1 MGRSGKTR
9 TGLIAALDVGS
20 SKICCLIA
28 QAQNDGALR
37 ISGVGHHASLGIK
50 SGAIV
55 DMAAAQNSIL
65 TAVSAAEE
73 MAGERIR
80 EVILSVAG
88 SNLSSQNYSA
98 TCFVSGKEISENEIR
113 RLLGRAGEIEQPL
126 DRELLHCLPVGYSV
140 DGTKGVRDPR
150 GMFAEELTANMHLV
164 TAKAAG
170 LRNLASC
177 IERCH
182 LDIECAVAAPYASG
196 LACLVEDEIDLGAT
210 IIDMGGGTTSIAVF
224 YDGALIFTDSIA
236 LGGQHVTNDIARGL
250 STPITQA
257 ERMKTLYGSAVI
269 SSSDELEVLD
279 VPLIGE
285 HNPARPN
292 HVPRSLL
299 NGVIRPR
306 LEETFEIIRARLD
319 TAGLTKTAGRR
330 LVLTGGASLLAGAAE
345 LAGLVMEKRVR
356 IGRPLRVRGLADA
369 TSGPGFSSAAG
380 LLRFAVDRYL
390 DNTADPVGSISAHSD
405 ARFGRLGQWIKENF
419 K

>member
-1 MGRSGKTR
+1 MGRAGKTR
-9 TGLIAALDVGS
+9 TGLVAALDVGS

-28 QAQNDGALR
+28 QAHNNGAIR
-37 ISGVGHHASLGIK
+37 IAGVGHHASLGIK
-50 SGAIV
+50 SGAII

-73 MAGERIR
+73 MAGERIQ

-88 SNLSSQNYSA
+88 GSLASQNYSA
-98 TCFVSGKEISENEIR
+98 KCSVSGKEISENEIR
-113 RLLGRAGEIEQPL
+113 RLLARAGEIDQPI
-126 DRELLHCLPVGYSV
+126 DRELLHCLPVGYTV
-140 DGTKGVRDPR
+140 DGTRGVRDPR
-150 GMFAEELTANMHLV
+150 GMFADELTANMHLV
-164 TAKAAG
+164 TARAAG

-250 STPITQA
+250 STPLTQA
-257 ERMKTLYGSAVI
+257 ERMKTLYGSAII
-269 SSSDELEVLD
+269 SSSDELGIID

-285 HNPARPN
+285 QTSARPN
-292 HVPRSLL
+292 HVSRSLL

-319 TAGLTKTAGRR
+319 QAGLTKTAGRR
-330 LVLTGGASLLAGAAE
+330 LVLTGGASLLAGVSE
-345 LAGLVMEKRVR
+345 LAGLVMEKKVR
-356 IGRPLRVRGLADA
+356 IGRPLRVSGLADA
-369 TSGPGFSSAAG
+369 TSGPGFSAAAG
-380 LLRFAVDRYL
+380 LLRFAVEKYTD
-390 DNTADPVGSISAHSD
+390 DTDPVDMAPVRAGI
-405 ARFGRLGQWIKENF
+405 RFSRLGQWFKENF
-419 K
+419 

>member
-1 MGRSGKTR
+1 MGRAGKTR
-9 TGLIAALDVGS
+9 TGLVAALDVGS

-28 QAQNDGALR
+28 QAHNNGAIR
-37 ISGVGHHASLGIK
+37 IAGVGHHASLGIK
-50 SGAIV
+50 SGAII

-73 MAGERIR
+73 MAGERIQ

-88 SNLSSQNYSA
+88 GSLASQNYSA
-98 TCFVSGKEISENEIR
+98 KCSVSGKEISENEIR
-113 RLLGRAGEIEQPL
+113 RLLARAGEIDQPI
-126 DRELLHCLPVGYSV
+126 DRELLHCFPVGYIV
-140 DGTKGVRDPR
+140 DGTRGVRDPR

-164 TAKAAG
+164 TARAAG

-250 STPITQA
+250 STPLTQA
-257 ERMKTLYGSAVI
+257 ERMKTLYGSAII
-269 SSSDELEVLD
+269 SSSDELEVID

-285 HNPARPN
+285 QTSARPN

-299 NGVIRPR
+299 NSVIRPR

-319 TAGLTKTAGRR
+319 QAGLTKTAGRR
-330 LVLTGGASLLAGAAE
+330 LVLTGGASLLAGVSE
-345 LAGLVMEKRVR
+345 LAGLVMEKKVR
-356 IGRPLRVRGLADA
+356 IGRPLRVSGLADA
-369 TSGPGFSSAAG
+369 TSGPGFSAAAG
-380 LLRFAVDRYL
+380 LLRFAVEKYTD
-390 DNTADPVGSISAHSD
+390 DTDTADMAPARSGM
-405 ARFGRLGQWIKENF
+405 RFGRLGQWIRENF
-419 K
+419 

>member
-28 QAQNDGALR
+28 QAHNDGAIR

-285 HNPARPN
+285 QNPARPN

-306 LEETFEIIRARLD
+306 LEETFEMIRARLD

-356 IGRPLRVRGLADA
+356 IGRP
-369 TSGPGFSSAAG
+369 
-380 LLRFAVDRYL
+380 
-390 DNTADPVGSISAHSD
+390 
-405 ARFGRLGQWIKENF
+405 
-419 K
+419 

>member
-28 QAQNDGALR
+28 QAHNDGAIR

-73 MAGERIR
+73 MASERIR
-80 EVILSVAG
+80 EVLLSVAG

-113 RLLGRAGEIEQPL
+113 RVLGRAGEIEQPL

-150 GMFAEELTANMHLV
+150 GMFAEELTANMQLV

-170 LRNLASC
+170 LRNIARC

-182 LDIECAVAAPYASG
+182 LDI
-196 LACLVEDEIDLGAT
+196 
-210 IIDMGGGTTSIAVF
+210 
-224 YDGALIFTDSIA
+224 
-236 LGGQHVTNDIARGL
+236 
-250 STPITQA
+250 
-257 ERMKTLYGSAVI
+257 
-269 SSSDELEVLD
+269 
-279 VPLIGE
+279 
-285 HNPARPN
+285 
-292 HVPRSLL
+292 
-299 NGVIRPR
+299 
-306 LEETFEIIRARLD
+306 
-319 TAGLTKTAGRR
+319 
-330 LVLTGGASLLAGAAE
+330 
-345 LAGLVMEKRVR
+345 
-356 IGRPLRVRGLADA
+356 
-369 TSGPGFSSAAG
+369 
-380 LLRFAVDRYL
+380 
-390 DNTADPVGSISAHSD
+390 
-405 ARFGRLGQWIKENF
+405 
-419 K
+419 